1 MNNLIENVRRSSLLK
16 KSKKKMKK
24 KKTRN
29 EYFELLVFRCTLNKD

>member
-16 KSKKKMKK
+16 KKQKKMK